1 MYYSFPGN
9 VRELENIIE
18 RAIILEKGLL
28 ITPESLPQ
36 TIKMFQIETI
46 EPDRVKTIEEL
57 NKEYAGKV
65 LDLLGGNKSKAAEVL
80 GISRTSL
87 WRILKEE

>member
-1 MYYSFPGN
+1 M
-9 VRELENIIE
+9 RELENIVE
-18 RAIILEKGLL
+18 RAIILEKGDV
-28 ITPESLPQ
+28 ITPDSLPQ

-57 NKEYAGKV
+57 NKEYAEKV
-65 LDLLGGNKSKAAEVL
+65 LEMFGDNKSKAAEVL

-87 WRILKEE
+87 WRILKEDEKK

>member
-1 MYYSFPGN
+1 MISS
-9 VRELENIIE
+9 
-18 RAIILEKGLL
+18 A
-28 ITPESLPQ
+28 SLPQ

-57 NKEYAGKV
+57 KNECAVTV
-65 LDLLGGNKSKAAEVL
+65 LEMFGDNKSKAAEVL

-87 WRILKEE
+87 WRILKEEWIALPGYKPAPLVTRS